1 MRYTVN
7 YSGAFFTDDNDDFN
21 CFETNSWDKARELFY
36 TLFYAGF
43 EDVYIK
49 DEEYQCIFY
58 YDGCYG
64 EFIWEG

>member
-7 YSGAFFTDDNDDFN
+7 YSGAFFTGDNDTFN
-21 CFETNSWDKARELFY
+21 VFETNSFDKARELFY

-49 DEEYQCIFY
+49 DEEYQCTFR
-58 YDGCYG
+58 YDKRDND
-64 EFIWEG
+64 FVWEG

>member
-7 YSGAFFTDDNDDFN
+7 YFGAFFTDDSDTYNVY
-21 CFETNSWDKARELFY
+21 ETDSWDKARELFY

-49 DEEYQCIFY
+49 DEEYQCTFRF
-58 YDGCYG
+58 DKRDND
-64 EFIWEG
+64 FVWEG